1 MRRGGP
7 SLGIMPGRSRPDIYR
22 LPIVP
27 MEAHNPTI
35 ARANDG
41 TYLLFSIGTVLV
53 SDLEFKDSIGI
64 QD

>member
-1 MRRGGP
+1 MPIPEGP
-7 SLGIMPGRSRPDIYR
+7 FLSTKDGPNDDGVV
-22 LPIVP
+22 VP